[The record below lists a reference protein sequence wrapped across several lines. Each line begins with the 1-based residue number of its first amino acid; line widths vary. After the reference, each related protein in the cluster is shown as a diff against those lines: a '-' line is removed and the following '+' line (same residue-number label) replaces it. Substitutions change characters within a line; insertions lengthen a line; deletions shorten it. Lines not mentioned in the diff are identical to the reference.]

1 MSERYRITVSYGNDS
16 VTFKTKTRVGEF
28 WNFAEEMKE
37 HTDWENMAIAFSQ
50 LNSEILEVTGCP
62 ECKARTQS
70 THMEG
75 QYLVPPSDK
84 AGIVTACTKCDWVKV
99 DRL

>member
-1 MSERYRITVSYGNDS
+1 MSERYRITIHSGNDS
-16 VTFKTKTRVGEF
+16 FTFKTKTRVGEF

-50 LNSEILEVTGCP
+50 RNNEVLEETSCP
-62 ECKARTQS
+62 ECKSKTQS

-75 QYLVPPSDK
+75 QYLLPPSDK
-84 AGIVTACTKCDWVKV
+84 AGIITACTKCDWVKV

>member
-1 MSERYRITVSYGNDS
+1 MSERYRITIHAGNDS
-16 VTFKTKTRVGEF
+16 FTFKTKTRVGEF

-37 HTDWENMAIAFSQ
+37 HTDWENMVIAFSQ
-50 LNSEILEVTGCP
+50 RNNEVLEETSCP
-62 ECKARTQS
+62 ECKSKTQS

-75 QYLVPPSDK
+75 QYLLPPSDK
-84 AGIVTACTKCDWVKV
+84 AGIITACTKCDWAKV